1 MKWVRAETEKLAA
14 VLFLMALPGFAL
26 QTGLPRAQEFEVASV
41 KRCQNSQSPSGGD
54 PDPGRLH
61 LACITTANL
70 IRLAYLV
77 FPTGQPNA
85 AVSPG
90 VFQMPISGGPS
101 WLNSDRYTIDAKVER
116 RVNTEMMK
124 GPMMQ
129 ALLEDRFGL
138 KLHKETKEIAAF
150 DLAAGAEGTKLRP
163 AKEGGCVGYDR
174 NNPPSNPG
182 RGEPAPVICGDIR
195 KSAGD
200 GFDIPG
206 VTMADLCRR
215 LSAYVDREIVD
226 KTGIT
231 GVFDV
236 HLDLLP
242 ADIGYAGAAPDPSSP
257 FTPGDGTAIAAA
269 LKKLGLQMRNAKRP
283 AEFLVID
290 HVDRPSEN

>member
-1 MKWVRAETEKLAA
+1 MKWVRVKTGTLAA
-14 VLFLMALPGFAL
+14 ALFLMAPPDLDSQTALLPP
-26 QTGLPRAQEFEVASV
+26 QKFEVASV
-41 KRCQNSQSPSGGD
+41 KRCQSSQSPSGGD

-77 FPTGQPNA
+77 FPTGRANA
-85 AVSPG
+85 PVSPN

-101 WLNSDRYTIDAKVER
+101 WLNSDRYAIDAKVER

-138 KLHKETKEIAAF
+138 KLHKETKQIPAF
-150 DLAAGAEGTKLRP
+150 DLMVGAEGTKLRP
-163 AKEGGCVGYDR
+163 AKEGGCVIFDR
-174 NNPPSNPG
+174 NNPPPNPG
-182 RGEPAPVICGDIR
+182 PGEPAPVICGDIR

-206 VTMADLCRR
+206 VSMADLCRR
-215 LSAYVDREIVD
+215 LSAYVDRDIVD

-242 ADIGYAGAAPDPSSP
+242 ADIGYAGAAPDPSSS
-257 FTPGDGTAIAAA
+257 FTPGDGAAIAAA
-269 LKKLGLQMRNAKRP
+269 LKKLSLPMRSAKRQ

-290 HVDRPSEN
+290 HVERPSEN

>member
-1 MKWVRAETEKLAA
+1 MLSAVFLLIALSDLDAQTASTAA
-14 VLFLMALPGFAL
+14 
-26 QTGLPRAQEFEVASV
+26 QKFEVASV
-41 KRCQNSQSPSGGD
+41 RRCQNSQSPSGGD

-61 LACITTANL
+61 LACVTTANL

-85 AVSPG
+85 PVSPN
-90 VFQMPISGGPS
+90 VLQMPISGGPS
-101 WLNSDRYTIDAKVER
+101 WLNSDRYTIDAKVEQ

-138 KLHKETKEIAAF
+138 KLHKETAEIPAF
-150 DLAAGAEGTKLRP
+150 ELTVGAEGPNLRP
-163 AKEGGCVGYDR
+163 AKEGACVAYDR
-174 NNPPSNPG
+174 NNPPPAPG
-182 RGEPAPVICGDIR
+182 AGEPAPVVCGVIR
-195 KSAGD
+195 ESARGGLD
-200 GFDIPG
+200 VPG

-215 LSAYVDREIVD
+215 LSAYVDRDIVD

-231 GVFDV
+231 GTFDV

-242 ADIGYAGAAPDPSSP
+242 ADIGYGGATPDPSSP
-257 FTPGDGTAIAAA
+257 FTPGDGGAIAAA
-269 LKKLGLQMRNAKRP
+269 VRKLGLKMRNAKRS

-290 HVDRPSEN
+290 HVERPSEN